1 MTATVEREAAGEGV
15 VLLRLNRPEVL
26 NAIDT
31 RLGQELLTALTAL
44 AADDAVRVVVLTGA
58 GDRAFSV
65 GADLKERLGMSDET
79 WAGQHRLFRQAF
91 AALAGLSCV
100 TIAAVNGLAFGG
112 GLELAL
118 ACDFAYAV
126 DTARFALPE
135 VKRGIMPGAGGT
147 QRLARLVGEARAKEL
162 ILSGDSF
169 DAAEALRWG
178 VVNRVLPPGRL
189 QPEVLAVAG
198 RIAANAPLALR
209 AAKQAIR
216 AGLDTDLASGL
227 LIEVLAHQRLAL
239 SEDRREGIAAFN
251 EKRTPAWKGR

>member
-1 MTATVEREAAGEGV
+1 MTAAVERESAGEGV
-15 VLLRLNRPEVL
+15 VLLRLNRPDVL

-31 RLGQELLTALTAL
+31 RLGEELLTALTAL
-44 AADDAVRVVVLTGA
+44 AVDEGVRVAVLTGA

-65 GADLKERLGMSDET
+65 GADLKERLGMSDAT
-79 WAGQHRLFRQAF
+79 WAGQHRLFRQVF
-91 AALAGLSCV
+91 AALAGLPCV

-112 GLELAL
+112 GLEMAL
-118 ACDFAYAV
+118 TCDFAYAA

-135 VKRGIMPGAGGT
+135 IKRGIMPGAGGT
-147 QRLARLVGEARAKEL
+147 QRLARLAGEARAKEL

-169 DAAEALRWG
+169 DATEALRWG
-178 VVNRVLPPGRL
+178 VVNRVLPADRL
-189 QPEVLAVAG
+189 LPEALAVAG

-209 AAKQAIR
+209 AAKQVIR

>member
-1 MTATVEREAAGEGV
+1 MAAAVEREAAGEGV

-31 RLGQELLTALTAL
+31 RLGEELLAVLTAL
-44 AADDAVRVVVLTGA
+44 AADDGVRAAVLTGA

-65 GADLKERLGMSDET
+65 GADLKERLGMSDAT
-79 WAGQHRLFRQAF
+79 WASQHRLFRQVF
-91 AALAGLSCV
+91 AALAGLPCA

-112 GLELAL
+112 GLEMAL
-118 ACDFAYAV
+118 TCDFAYAA

-135 VKRGIMPGAGGT
+135 IKRGIMPGAGGT
-147 QRLARLVGEARAKEL
+147 QRLSRLVGEARAKEL

-178 VVNRVLPPGRL
+178 VVNRVLPADRL
-189 QPEVLAVAG
+189 LPEALAVAG

-209 AAKQAIR
+209 AAKQVIR